1 MSLGGWGSAGVE
13 GELASGEQ
21 KKAGSIEVLSLLP
34 QVLTALPSLLVFR
47 SYLQRWTGEIPGT
60 AEEKHETRAFTSYQG
75 HFAAGRKLRQEKQGK
90 LSHVLNQ
97 DGPGTLAFRSAP
109 RTSCRRRAVWPVA
122 AAAAAAMACCFWVR
136 LKGSAASDL
145 ILLPQEQPCARPTW

>member
-75 HFAAGRKLRQEKQGK
+75 HFAAGR
-90 LSHVLNQ
+90 
-97 DGPGTLAFRSAP
+97 
-109 RTSCRRRAVWPVA
+109 
-122 AAAAAAMACCFWVR
+122 
-136 LKGSAASDL
+136 
-145 ILLPQEQPCARPTW
+145 